1 MTLHVAELE
10 QRLGTPLLLRG
21 RRATPTA
28 AGRVLVERGTALLA
42 ELDDLSAELQLHAKG
57 RRGRVRIGA
66 STGAIAHRLPQ
77 ARALGAEA
85 AGIDVQVSV
94 TTSAE
99 AMARIAAG
107 TLDIGIVAL
116 PQPRLAGVT
125 PRAWRRD
132 PVVAVLPADWSAPQR
147 ITPAWLAARPLILN
161 DPSTHL
167 SRLCADWFA
176 RAGLRPQARVALN
189 YNDAIRS
196 LVAAGWG
203 ASLLP
208 QEDEAAAGDARL
220 QARPLSP
227 ALWRPLGLAWHPRA
241 DEARC
246 AAVAGAAGRG
256 HGDGLASTCRYLPAY
271 HDSPHTHRR
280 MDADKASRRWPTPRA
295 GGCSTCCTTGTGRRW
310 ANSASTW
317 TWRGNRSRSTW
328 ACSSRPTW

>member
-1 MTLHVAELE
+1 MREINLDRLRTVLTVAQLGSFAAAARALHLAAPTVTLHVAELE
-10 QRLGTPLLLRG
+10 SWLGMPLLLRG
-21 RRATPTA
+21 RRRATPTA
-28 AGRVLVERGTALLA
+28 AGRVLVERGTTLLA
-42 ELDDLSAELQLHAKG
+42 DLDELIAELQLHAKG

-77 ARALGAEA
+77 ALRALGEDH

-116 PQPRLAGVT
+116 PQSKLAGVT
-125 PRAWRRD
+125 LRPWRRD
-132 PVVAVLPADWSAPQR
+132 RVVAVLPADWSAPKR
-147 ITPAWLAARPLILN
+147 IAPAWLAARPLILN

-167 SRLCADWFA
+167 SRLSADWFA

-220 QARPLSP
+220 QVRPLSP
-227 ALWRPLGLAWHPRA
+227 ALWRPLGLAWHPRG
-241 DEARC
+241 DEG
-246 AAVAGAAGRG
+246 AVQRVLQALQA
-256 HGDGLASTCRYLPAY
+256 
-271 HDSPHTHRR
+271 
-280 MDADKASRRWPTPRA
+280 
-295 GGCSTCCTTGTGRRW
+295 
-310 ANSASTW
+310 
-317 TWRGNRSRSTW
+317 
-328 ACSSRPTW
+328 SSRGV